1 MILPFSFFTT
11 TKSPGHPCAHRHG
24 GAGTGGYADK
34 HNPSPPPI
42 SSRCLPRRKPE
53 AMGGEAVNRVAVPSS
68 LHDGR
73 LLPTM
78 TTTFL

>member
-1 MILPFSFFTT
+1 MTLPFSFFTT
-11 TKSPGHPCAHRHG
+11 AKSLGYPRAHQRG
-24 GAGTGGYADK
+24 DAGTGGYAGETS
-34 HNPSPPPI
+34 PSPPPI

-73 LLPTM
+73 LLPTTATM
-78 TTTFL
+78 FP